1 MSRIDGVEVFS
12 ATVVRAR
19 EELGERIT
27 QWREEHRDRDIVDVD
42 VMQSSDM
49 SYHCLTIVIWWSL
62 RD

>member
-27 QWREEHRDRDIVDVD
+27 QWRRENEDRDVVDVN
-42 VMQSSDM
+42 VLQSSDT
-49 SYHCLTIVIWWSL
+49 SYHCLTIVVWWA
-62 RD
+62 RRG